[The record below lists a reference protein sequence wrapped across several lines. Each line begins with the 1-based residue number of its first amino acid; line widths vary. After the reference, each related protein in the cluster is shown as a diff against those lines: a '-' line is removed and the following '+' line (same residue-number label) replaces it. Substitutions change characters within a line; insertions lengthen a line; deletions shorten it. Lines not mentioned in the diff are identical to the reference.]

1 MIEGIVELPLHEG
14 HVPRWLA
21 NLMKRLA
28 RAIIEVM
35 VIEYGSDKVVERLSN
50 PLWFQA
56 LNNIIGM
63 DWDSS
68 GSTTVTTAIL
78 RQVLINGDLGVMVL
92 GGKGK
97 RALNIEED
105 LKDAAEKLNLS
116 TSKLNELLR
125 ASRLVA
131 KVDST
136 LLQDGYQLYH
146 HSLIVSENGVWGII
160 QQGMNINK
168 RLARRYHWFSKNI
181 KRYVVEP
188 HTGIA
193 GFKEELVLNL
203 IARAVENTRKTL
215 LDLLNENPR
224 KTLNMI
230 MEANRMLRKTMP
242 LTVWISKASVT
253 VIDKDRRLMIY
264 RPITISNRFINIL
277 KKIYEV
283 KPHSLEEALL
293 IRGLGPSTIMALTLV
308 ADLIYN
314 EPPSPE
320 DPVDHPYDPFKY
332 AYAFGGKDGVP
343 YPVRKDVMMEVIL
356 TLEEAIEKAK
366 MDEKDKR
373 IAFSK
378 LRELSRHGKNNS

>member
-28 RAIIEVM
+28 KAIIEIM
-35 VIEYGSDKVVERLSN
+35 VIEYGPDKVVERLSN

-78 RQVLINGDLGVMVL
+78 RQVLINGDFGVMVL

-97 RALNIEED
+97 RALCIEED

-116 TSKLNELLR
+116 TSKLSELLR

-160 QQGMNINK
+160 QQGMNVDK
-168 RLARRYHWFSKNI
+168 RLARRYHWFSRNVE
-181 KRYVVEP
+181 RYVVKP

-203 IARAVENTRKTL
+203 IARNVENTRRTL

-230 MEANRMLRKTMP
+230 LEANRILRKTLP

-253 VIDKDRRLMIY
+253 VIDRNRRLMIY
-264 RPITISNRFINIL
+264 RPITISNRLINVL
-277 KKIYEV
+277 KKVYEV

-320 DPVDHPYDPFKY
+320 DPVDQPYDPFKY

-343 YPVRKDVMMEVIL
+343 YPVRRDVMMEVIL

-366 MDEKDKR
+366 MNEKDKR
-373 IAFSK
+373 IGFSK
-378 LRELSRHGKNNS
+378 LRELSKAWKE

>member
-28 RAIIEVM
+28 KAIIEIM
-35 VIEYGSDKVVERLSN
+35 VIEYGPDKVVERLSN

-78 RQVLINGDLGVMVL
+78 RQVLINGDFGVMVL

-97 RALNIEED
+97 RALCIEED

-116 TSKLNELLR
+116 TSKLSELLR

-160 QQGMNINK
+160 QQGMNVDK
-168 RLARRYHWFSKNI
+168 RLARRYHWFSRNVE
-181 KRYVVEP
+181 RYVVEP

-203 IARAVENTRKTL
+203 IARNVENTRRTL

-230 MEANRMLRKTMP
+230 LEANRILRKTLP

-253 VIDKDRRLMIY
+253 VIDRNRRLMIY
-264 RPITISNRFINIL
+264 RPITISNRLINVL
-277 KKIYEV
+277 KKVYEV

-320 DPVDHPYDPFKY
+320 DPVDQPYDPFKY

-343 YPVRKDVMMEVIL
+343 YPVRRDVMMEVIL
-356 TLEEAIEKAK
+356 TLEEAIENAK
-366 MDEKDKR
+366 MNEKDKR

-378 LRELSRHGKNNS
+378 LRELSKAWKE

>member
-28 RAIIEVM
+28 KAIIEIM
-35 VIEYGSDKVVERLSN
+35 VIEYGPDKVVERLSN

-78 RQVLINGDLGVMVL
+78 RQVLINGDFGVMVL

-97 RALNIEED
+97 RALCIEED

-116 TSKLNELLR
+116 TSKLSELLR

-160 QQGMNINK
+160 QQGMNVDK
-168 RLARRYHWFSKNI
+168 RLARRYHWFSRNVE
-181 KRYVVEP
+181 RYVVEP

-203 IARAVENTRKTL
+203 IARNVENTRRTL

-230 MEANRMLRKTMP
+230 LEANRILRKTLP

-253 VIDKDRRLMIY
+253 VIDRNRRLMIY
-264 RPITISNRFINIL
+264 RPITISNRLINVL
-277 KKIYEV
+277 KKVYEV

-320 DPVDHPYDPFKY
+320 DPVDQPYDPFKY

-343 YPVRKDVMMEVIL
+343 YPVRRDVMMEVIL

-366 MDEKDKR
+366 MNEKDKR

-378 LRELSRHGKNNS
+378 LRELSKAWKE

>member
-28 RAIIEVM
+28 KAIIEIM
-35 VIEYGSDKVVERLSN
+35 VIEYGPDKVVERLSN

-78 RQVLINGDLGVMVL
+78 RQVLINGDFGVMVL

-97 RALNIEED
+97 RALCIEED

-116 TSKLNELLR
+116 TSKLSELLR

-160 QQGMNINK
+160 QQGMNVDK
-168 RLARRYHWFSKNI
+168 RLARRYHWFSRNVE
-181 KRYVVEP
+181 RYVVEP

-203 IARAVENTRKTL
+203 IARNVENTRRTL

-230 MEANRMLRKTMP
+230 LEANRILRKTLP

-253 VIDKDRRLMIY
+253 VIDRNRRLMIY
-264 RPITISNRFINIL
+264 RPITISNRLINVL
-277 KKIYEV
+277 KKVYEV

-320 DPVDHPYDPFKY
+320 DPVDQPYDPFKY

-343 YPVRKDVMMEVIL
+343 YPVRRDVMMEVIL

-378 LRELSRHGKNNS
+378 LRELSKAWKE

>member
-1 MIEGIVELPLHEG
+1 
-14 HVPRWLA
+14 
-21 NLMKRLA
+21 MKL
-28 RAIIEVM
+28 
-35 VIEYGSDKVVERLSN
+35 GFGK
-50 PLWFQA
+50 F
-56 LNNIIGM
+56 LNFTKIKEF
-63 DWDSS
+63 
-68 GSTTVTTAIL
+68 
-78 RQVLINGDLGVMVL
+78 LIQC
-92 GGKGK
+92 K
-97 RALNIEED
+97 RTLKIEED

-146 HSLIVSENGVWGII
+146 HSLIISENGIWGII
-160 QQGMNINK
+160 QQGMNVSK
-168 RLARRYHWFSKNI
+168 RLARRYHWFSKNV

-193 GFKEELVLNL
+193 GYKEEIVLNL
-203 IARAVENTRKTL
+203 IARTVENTRRTL

-230 MEANRMLRKTMP
+230 MEANRILRKTLP

-253 VIDKDRRLMIY
+253 VIDRDRRLMIY
-264 RPITISNRFINIL
+264 RPITIGNRLINVL
-277 KKIYEV
+277 KKVYEV
-283 KPHSLEEALL
+283 KPRSLEEALL
-293 IRGLGPSTIMALTLV
+293 VRGLGPSTIMALTLV

-314 EPPSPE
+314 EPPSPK
-320 DPVDHPYDPFKY
+320 DPVDQPYDPFKY

-343 YPVRKDVMMEVIL
+343 YPVRRDVMMEVIL

-366 MDEKDKR
+366 MNGKDKR

-378 LRELSRHGKNNS
+378 LRELSRYGKDNF